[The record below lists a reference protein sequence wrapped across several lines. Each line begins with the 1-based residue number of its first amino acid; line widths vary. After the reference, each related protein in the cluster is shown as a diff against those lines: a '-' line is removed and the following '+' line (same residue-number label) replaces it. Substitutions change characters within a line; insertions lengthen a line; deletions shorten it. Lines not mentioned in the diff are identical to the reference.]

1 MPLDAQTRLLRVID
15 GSEPALNP
23 KTGRRPNVRI
33 IAATN
38 RDLRGLIQQG
48 LFREDLFFRLNV
60 APLRLPPLRDR
71 VEDIPDLARAFLLRA
86 NREGLPAKTI
96 DAGALER
103 LKLHAWPGNV
113 RELEN
118 LIRRVCALYAEDM
131 ITSRIVE
138 RELADQQPVIDGDNK
153 PATLSQLVE
162 RKLASYFAD
171 QPDGVPPVG
180 LYDRVLEE
188 VERPLIQLTLAAT
201 RGNQVRAA
209 EILGLNRNTLRKK
222 IQDLGVEISRGR
234 R

>member
-1 MPLDAQTRLLRVID
+1 M
-15 GSEPALNP
+15 
-23 KTGRRPNVRI
+23 RI

-38 RDLRGLIQQG
+38 RDLRALIGQG

-71 VEDIPDLARAFLLRA
+71 AEDIPDLARAFLLRA

-96 DAGALER
+96 DANALER
-103 LKLHAWPGNV
+103 LKRHAWPGNV

-118 LIRRVCALYAEDM
+118 LIRRICALYGEELISA
-131 ITSRIVE
+131 RIIE
-138 RELADQQPVIDGDNK
+138 KELADQQPAAPGQEG
-153 PATLSQLVE
+153 PATLSQMVE
-162 RKLASYFAD
+162 QKLAGYFAD
-171 QPDGVPPVG
+171 QPDGIPPAG

-222 IQDLGVEISRGR
+222 ISDLGVEMQRGR